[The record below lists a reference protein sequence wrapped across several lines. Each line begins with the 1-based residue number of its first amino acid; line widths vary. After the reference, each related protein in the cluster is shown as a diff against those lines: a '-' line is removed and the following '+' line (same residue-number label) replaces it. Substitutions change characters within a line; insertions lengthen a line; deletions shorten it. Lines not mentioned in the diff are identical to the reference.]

1 MLKRHVL
8 TPEILTCAGW
18 ESQGPVHT
26 WDVGNGAW
34 PGWTLESIN
43 LDVSYV
49 TWKAISP

>member
-8 TPEILTCAGW
+8 TPEILTWAGW
-18 ESQGPVHT
+18 ESQC
-26 WDVGNGAW
+26 DVGNGAR